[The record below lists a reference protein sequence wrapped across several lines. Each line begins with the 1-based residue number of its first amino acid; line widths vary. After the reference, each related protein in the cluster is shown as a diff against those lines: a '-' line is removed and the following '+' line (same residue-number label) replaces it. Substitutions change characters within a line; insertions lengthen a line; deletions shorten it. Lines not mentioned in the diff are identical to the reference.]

1 VFRTEKCGIDLSFV
15 TPTVAA
21 DASDIFITG
30 ELGWDGADL
39 QDERSRNT
47 SDRVHPGKNGT
58 PLSWM
63 S

>member
-1 VFRTEKCGIDLSFV
+1 MFGTEEWEIDLTLV

-21 DASDIFITG
+21 DASDIFITD
-30 ELGWDGADL
+30 EIGWDGADL